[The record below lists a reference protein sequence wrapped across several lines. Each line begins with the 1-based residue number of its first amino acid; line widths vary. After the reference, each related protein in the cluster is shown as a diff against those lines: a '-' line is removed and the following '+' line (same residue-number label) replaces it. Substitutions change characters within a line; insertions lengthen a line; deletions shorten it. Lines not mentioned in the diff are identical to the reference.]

1 MQLPGPEL
9 EIDLSEILQHPTRTD
24 DNELDVFE
32 EEEAPNLL
40 PADRDGL
47 PDAHQ
52 YPTTRLMGLDI
63 AIKVDLYN
71 DYALPLHGVA
81 NYHDQDRSRR
91 IENRNSLCNIIARFK
106 FL

>member
-1 MQLPGPEL
+1 M
-9 EIDLSEILQHPTRTD
+9 
-24 DNELDVFE
+24 DVFDE
-32 EEEAPNLL
+32 EETPNLL

-52 YPTTRLMGLDI
+52 YPTARLMGLDI

-81 NYHDQDRSRR
+81 NYHDQDASRI
-91 IENRNSLCNIIARFK
+91 IENRKS
-106 FL
+106 